1 MKVVLLI
8 NNIKMRGIVLIA
20 LCVIL
25 ATSIQTFDFDITTTQ
40 AYDYESVYTFTT
52 LTAGSTVTF
61 SLTFP
66 VSTGTTP
73 TTLSIQVFS
82 DNAGTTSVHGPI
94 SFTVPASGSTVTD
107 ATWTGVPATTYYL
120 YIRSTNTVASLVP
133 VQINVQEGTTTVF
146 TNALKVDVL
155 RNANVYRY
163 VYLAAA
169 GSLVV
174 TNTVAAQLANLNAY
188 PITGTYVLG
197 TVIPS
202 SGTAGVT
209 GTYND
214 VTTTRTYTLVAGYY
228 ALEYSS
234 PSPAAAMTSTYQSD
248 TYPCPSFMASLT
260 DDYKIFE
267 PCTFQATQSASAKPY
282 TDR

>member
-1 MKVVLLI
+1 
-8 NNIKMRGIVLIA
+8 MRGIVLIA

-25 ATSIQTFDFDITTTQ
+25 ANSIQTFNFDIATTND
-40 AYDYESVYTFTT
+40 YDYESIYTFATT
-52 LTAGSTVTF
+52 TAGSTVTF

-73 TTLSIQVFS
+73 TTFSIQVFS

-94 SFTVPASGSTVTD
+94 SLTVPASGTITD
-107 ATWTGVPATTYYL
+107 ATWTGVAAGTYYL

-133 VQINVQEGTTTVF
+133 VQIDIQEGSTSLF

-155 RNANVYRY
+155 RNAKLYRY

-174 TNTVAAQLANLNAY
+174 TNTVAAQLTNLNAY
-188 PITGTYVLG
+188 PITGTYVFG
-197 TVIPS
+197 AAIPS

-214 VTTTRTYTLVAGYY
+214 ATTTRTYTLVAGYY

-234 PSPAAAMTSTYQSD
+234 PTAAMTSTYQSD
-248 TYPCPSFMASLT
+248 TYACPSFLTNHT
-260 DDYKIFE
+260 DDYNIFE
-267 PCTFQATQSASAKPY
+267 PCTFQTTLSASAKPY
-282 TDR
+282 IDR